1 MILFNASDIIEI
13 EFAIIPITS
22 FTIESKILTT
32 IPVALESIP
41 YFPLVFKLPT
51 SLSFMNNFIN
61 KFVKETQVYI
71 ETDKLTEVLEIIE
84 HFCTGHF
91 NN

>member
-61 KFVKETQVYI
+61 NLSFCLPPNFVLNSYTIFYFFIQEF
-71 ETDKLTEVLEIIE
+71 IIKN
-84 HFCTGHF
+84 C
-91 NN
+91 